1 MRMKILI
8 YEEFI
13 GFTVFRKPIQFPN
26 GNLVHVIA
34 PIAILNTSKHIYAV
48 KKLAEI
54 VMSKENIDWII
65 GFTNESALYQAFIE
79 RDWL

>member
-1 MRMKILI
+1 M
-8 YEEFI
+8 
-13 GFTVFRKPIQFPN
+13 
-26 GNLVHVIA
+26 HVIA

-65 GFTNESALYQAFIE
+65 GFTNECALYKAFVE